1 MSHQFKLKLAA
12 IGLILCGATLTLQ
25 GCQSNL
31 EDITTQTHG
40 SQAGDGYTYG
50 TGPDKTRPYPQT
62 SPVNINNV
70 GGATPKAEALSRG
83 GNKDYTVLGQNYM
96 VWTDCTSYQEVGT
109 ASWYGPGFHGNKTS
123 NGELYDQKGFTA
135 AHKNLPLPSY
145 VKVTNLENGK
155 AVVVRVN
162 DRGPFHGSR
171 IIDLSEG
178 AAKAISMTDKGTAKV
193 KLEYINIR
201 GASNVTTEGGSGQ
214 GGILAGGAGG
224 VAGAII
230 GAVLDKTGASNTI
243 QNIQDIK
250 DIAQAIESGKKP
262 SASEIRD
269 AAGALSEV
277 ASDLEKAANTTNQ
290 TLSSSQSQAGA
301 LAGVGGAAGAGSQTL
316 ASATSKPSVTTT
328 TTTSTNYQGSGI
340 NKTISST
347 AVSNTTNVSNIPNA
361 TTNVG
366 NLPSATTN
374 YQLAASQ
381 VLTALA
387 AGQPYVQFFTSS
399 SQWRASQ
406 IQAKVQKQTPYPVL
420 VLAEDN
426 LYRVMVGPIKSEDL
440 STMVEYFKQLG
451 YSDAFVK
458 HIE

>member
-1 MSHQFKLKLAA
+1 MSNPFKFKLATL
-12 IGLILCGATLTLQ
+12 GLIFCSATLIIQ

-50 TGPDKTRPYPQT
+50 TGPNKTRPYPQT
-62 SPVNINNV
+62 SPVNLNNV
-70 GGATPKAEALSRG
+70 GGVTPKSEALSRG

-96 VWTDCTSYQEVGT
+96 VWTNCTSYQEVGT

-123 NGELYDQKGFTA
+123 NGEVYDQKGYSA

-145 VKVTNLENGK
+145 VKVTNLENGR
-155 AVVVRVN
+155 AIVVRVN

-178 AAKAISMTDKGTAKV
+178 AAKAIDMTGKGTAKV
-193 KLEYINIR
+193 KLEYINVR
-201 GASNVTTEGGSGQ
+201 GESNVTTSGGSGQ
-214 GGILAGGAGG
+214 GGVLAGG

-230 GAVLDKTGASNTI
+230 GAVMDKTGASSTI
-243 QNIQDIK
+243 QNIKDIK
-250 DIAQAIESGKKP
+250 DFAQSVGSGEKP
-262 SASEIRD
+262 SAEAIRQ

-277 ASDLEKAANTTNQ
+277 ASDLEKAADTQNALAAVNVTNQ
-290 TLSSSQSQAGA
+290 AIS
-301 LAGVGGAAGAGSQTL
+301 AAQNQG
-316 ASATSKPSVTTT
+316 TSTPAITTTKTTT
-328 TTTSTNYQGSGI
+328 TTYSSGEGL
-340 NKTISST
+340 NKTITSS
-347 AVSNTTNVSNIPNA
+347 AVSTTTNVE
-361 TTNVG
+361 T
-366 NLPSATTN
+366 LP
-374 YQLAASQ
+374 AASSNYEISYVSPATQ
-381 VLTALA
+381 AMSALA
-387 AGQPYVQFFTSS
+387 SGQAYVQFFASS

-426 LYRVMVGPIKSEDL
+426 VYRVLVGPIKNEDQQ
-440 STMVEYFKQLG
+440 TMVEYFKQLG
-451 YSDAFVK
+451 YADAFIK